1 MMKMGAKEDKVDV
14 AGSMVWA
21 LLKPFLVIF
30 GGLVML
36 VMLVLVAV
44 QGQMLADYCMS
55 ERVYPA
61 RADVVDPALE
71 GKLVRVSGPLC
82 TTDTVNLPGHG
93 SFPQVLEVD
102 NLGSYVA
109 AQNLTLGVWQVEH
122 LYGWRRQPF
131 GYLHLNQPGVE
142 QVETPEGSV
151 LVLRSGAEV
160 TVVARQRGNV
170 LDFTEDGTRACLG
183 EASPRYADRVDN
195 RETDVSLESFEG
207 VAAFAL
213 LVYAGFWLLM
223 GLVFRRWWRGP
234 AIGGGLLLLII
245 LLCFLSSICR
255 G

>member
-14 AGSMVWA
+14 AGSMVLA

-36 VMLVLVAV
+36 VMLVLVGI
-44 QGQMLADYCMS
+44 QGEMLVDYFVS

-61 RADVVDPALE
+61 RADVVDPALD

-82 TTDTVNLPGHG
+82 TDETVNWPGYG
-93 SFPQVLEVD
+93 SFPQVVEVD
-102 NLGSYVA
+102 DLGPYVA
-109 AQNLTLGVWQVEH
+109 AQNLTLGVWKVER
-122 LYGWRRQPF
+122 LYGWRGKPF
-131 GYLHLNQPGVE
+131 GYLHQNQPGVE
-142 QVETPEGSV
+142 RVETPEGSV
-151 LVLRSGAEV
+151 MVLRSGAEV

-195 RETDVSLESFEG
+195 RQTDISLESFEG

-223 GLVFRRWWRGP
+223 GLVFRRWWWGP

>member
-1 MMKMGAKEDKVDV
+1 MSAKEDKVAV
-14 AGSMVWA
+14 AGSMVLA
-21 LLKPFLVIF
+21 LLKPILVIL

-44 QGQMLADYCMS
+44 QGQMLVDYHMS

-61 RADVVDPALE
+61 RADVVNPALE

-102 NLGSYVA
+102 KMGSYVA
-109 AQNLTLGVWQVEH
+109 AQKLTLGVWQVER

-142 QVETPEGSV
+142 KVETPAGSV

-195 RETDVSLESFEG
+195 RETDFSLESFEG

-213 LVYAGFWLLM
+213 LVYSVFWVLM
-223 GLVFRRWWRGP
+223 GLMFRRWWWGP
-234 AIGGGLLLLII
+234 AIGAGILLLL
-245 LLCFLSSICR
+245 LLVMLVLCFSR
-255 G
+255 

>member
-1 MMKMGAKEDKVDV
+1 MSAKEDKVAV
-14 AGSMVWA
+14 AGSMVLA

-30 GGLVML
+30 GGLIML
-36 VMLVLVAV
+36 VMLVLVGI
-44 QGQMLADYCMS
+44 QGEMLVDYFVS

-61 RADVVDPALE
+61 RADVVDPALD

-82 TTDTVNLPGHG
+82 TDETVNWPGYG
-93 SFPQVLEVD
+93 SFPQVVEVD
-102 NLGSYVA
+102 DLGPYVA
-109 AQNLTLGVWQVEH
+109 AQNLTLGVWKVER
-122 LYGWRRQPF
+122 LYGWRGKPF

-142 QVETPEGSV
+142 RVETPEGSV
-151 LVLRSGAEV
+151 LVLRSGAQV

-170 LDFTEDGTRACLG
+170 LDFTEEGTRACLG

-195 RETDVSLESFEG
+195 RETDFSLESFEG
-207 VAAFAL
+207 VAVFAL

-223 GLVFRRWWRGP
+223 GLVFRRWWWGP

>member
-1 MMKMGAKEDKVDV
+1 MSAKEDKVDV

-21 LLKPFLVIF
+21 LLKPILVIL

-44 QGQMLADYCMS
+44 QGQMLVDYHKS

-102 NLGSYVA
+102 NMGSYVA
-109 AQNLTLGVWQVEH
+109 AQKLTLGVWQVER

-142 QVETPEGSV
+142 KVETPAGSV

-170 LDFTEDGTRACLG
+170 LDFTEEETWARLG
-183 EASPRYADRVDN
+183 EASSRYVDHVDTGQ
-195 RETDVSLESFEG
+195 TDVSLESLEG
-207 VAAFAL
+207 VVAFAL
-213 LVYAGFWLLM
+213 LVYSVFWVLM
-223 GLVFRRWWRGP
+223 GLMFRRWWWGP
-234 AIGGGLLLLII
+234 AIGAGILLLL
-245 LLCFLSSICR
+245 LLVMLVLCFSR
-255 G
+255 

>member
-1 MMKMGAKEDKVDV
+1 MTRMSAKEDKVAV

-21 LLKPFLVIF
+21 LLKPFILII

-36 VMLVLVAV
+36 VMLLLVAI
-44 QGQMLADYCMS
+44 QGEMLVDYHKS

-61 RADVVDPALE
+61 RADVVDSALD

-82 TTDTVNLPGHG
+82 TTDTVNLPGYG
-93 SFPQVLEVD
+93 SFPQVVQVD
-102 NLGSYVA
+102 KLGSYVA
-109 AQNLTLGVWQVEH
+109 AQNLTLGVWQVER

-142 QVETPEGSV
+142 KVETPEGSV

-170 LDFTEDGTRACLG
+170 LDFTEEETWARLG
-183 EASPRYADRVDN
+183 EASSRYVDHVDTGQ
-195 RETDVSLESFEG
+195 TDVSLESLEG

-213 LVYAGFWLLM
+213 LVYAFFWMLVGLM
-223 GLVFRRWWRGP
+223 FRRWWWGP
-234 AIGGGLLLLII
+234 AIGGGLLLVII
-245 LLCFLSSICR
+245 LLACL
-255 G
+255 

>member
-1 MMKMGAKEDKVDV
+1 MSEKEDKIAV
-14 AGSMVWA
+14 AGSMVLA
-21 LLKPFLVIF
+21 LLKPFLVII
-30 GGLVML
+30 GGLIML
-36 VMLVLVAV
+36 VMLVLVAI
-44 QGQMLADYCMS
+44 QGEMLVDYHMS

-102 NLGSYVA
+102 NMGSYVA
-109 AQNLTLGVWQVEH
+109 AQNLTLGVWQVER

-142 QVETPEGSV
+142 RVETPEGAV
-151 LVLRSGAEV
+151 MVLRSGAPV
-160 TVVARQRGNV
+160 TVVARQRGSV
-170 LDFTEDGTRACLG
+170 LDFTEEQTWARLG
-183 EASPRYADRVDN
+183 EASSRYADHVEN
-195 RETDVSLESFEG
+195 RQTDISLESFEG

-213 LVYAGFWLLM
+213 LVYSVFWMLAGLM
-223 GLVFRRWWRGP
+223 FRRWWWGP
-234 AIGGGLLLLII
+234 AIGGGTLLVII
-245 LLCFLSSICR
+245 LLCLLSTMSR

>member
-1 MMKMGAKEDKVDV
+1 MSAKEDNVAV
-14 AGSMVWA
+14 AGSMAWA
-21 LLKPFLVIF
+21 LLKPFILII
-30 GGLVML
+30 GGMVML
-36 VMLVLVAV
+36 VMLVLVAI
-44 QGQMLADYCMS
+44 QGEMLVDYHKS

-93 SFPQVLEVD
+93 SFPQVLELD
-102 NLGSYVA
+102 KMGSYVA
-109 AQNLTLGVWQVEH
+109 AQNLTLGVWQVER

-142 QVETPEGSV
+142 KVETPAGSV

-183 EASPRYADRVDN
+183 EASPRHADRVDN
-195 RETDVSLESFEG
+195 RETDFSLESFEG

-213 LVYAGFWLLM
+213 LVYSVFWVLM
-223 GLVFRRWWRGP
+223 GLMFRRWWWGP
-234 AIGGGLLLLII
+234 AIGAGILLLL
-245 LLCFLSSICR
+245 LLVMLVLCFSR
-255 G
+255 